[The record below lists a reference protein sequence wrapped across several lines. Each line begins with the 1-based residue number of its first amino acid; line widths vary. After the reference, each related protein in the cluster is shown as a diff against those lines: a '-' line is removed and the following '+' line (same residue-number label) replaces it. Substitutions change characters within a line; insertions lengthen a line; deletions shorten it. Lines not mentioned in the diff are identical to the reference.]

1 MRKLTNRENPA
12 FLTLKQACD
21 LLNVS
26 MLTCR
31 KICAE
36 SGAIRHFGGR
46 TVRIDRSVLMDFIN
60 CECTECAENPAEQ
73 G

>member
-1 MRKLTNRENPA
+1 MRKLTNRPDA
-12 FLTLKQACD
+12 TFLTLKQACD

-36 SGAIRHFGGR
+36 SGAIVRFGSKI
-46 TVRIDRSVLMDFIN
+46 VRIDRKRLMDYIGS
-60 CECTECAENPAEQ
+60 ECTDAPAEQ
-73 G
+73 D

>member
-1 MRKLTNRENPA
+1 MRKLSNRPDAE
-12 FLTLKQACD
+12 FLTLKQTAD

-36 SGAIRHFGGR
+36 SGAIRNFGGR
-46 TVRIDRSVLMDFIN
+46 TIRIDRGALMAYIN
-60 CECTECAENPAEQ
+60 AECTENTAGQ

>member
-1 MRKLTNRENPA
+1 MRKLTSRENPA

-36 SGAIRHFGGR
+36 SGAIRNFGGR
-46 TVRIDRSVLMDFIN
+46 TIRIDRDALMAYVN
-60 CECTECAENPAEQ
+60 SACAGNPAEQ

>member
-1 MRKLTNRENPA
+1 MRKITNRPDA
-12 FLTLKQACD
+12 TFLTLKQACD

>member
-1 MRKLTNRENPA
+1 MRKLTNRPDA
-12 FLTLKQACD
+12 TFLTLKQVCD

-31 KICAE
+31 KICSEA
-36 SGAIRHFGGR
+36 GAVRNFGGR
-46 TVRIDRSVLMDFIN
+46 TIRIDRDALMAYIN
-60 CECTECAENPAEQ
+60 SACAGNPAEQ

>member
-1 MRKLTNRENPA
+1 MRKLTNRENPT

-36 SGAIRHFGGR
+36 SGAIRNFGGR
-46 TVRIDRSVLMDFIN
+46 TIRIDRSVLLAYVN
-60 CECTECAENPAEQ
+60 SACAGNPAEQ

>member
-1 MRKLTNRENPA
+1 MKKLTDRPDA
-12 FLTLKQACD
+12 KYMTLQQTAD

-36 SGAIRHFGGR
+36 SGAIRNFGGR
-46 TVRIDRSVLMDFIN
+46 TIRIDRDALMGYIN
-60 CECTECAENPAEQ
+60 TECTRKEQ
-73 G
+73 A

>member
-1 MRKLTNRENPA
+1 MRKLTNRPDA
-12 FLTLKQACD
+12 TFLTLKQAAN

-36 SGAIRHFGGR
+36 SGAIRNFGGR
-46 TVRIDRSVLMDFIN
+46 TIRIDRDALMAYVN
-60 CECTECAENPAEQ
+60 SACAGNPAEQ

>member
-1 MRKLTNRENPA
+1 MRKLTNRENPT

-36 SGAIRHFGGR
+36 SGAIRNFGGR
-46 TVRIDRSVLMDFIN
+46 TIRIDRGALMAYIN
-60 CECTECAENPAEQ
+60 TECTDAPAEQ